1 LLAFDPSSLAESQA
15 GRFRA
20 KLAKAGCNS
29 ATWLIQ
35 AEKQGILVQRDFTK
49 KRLRLGDQVIET
61 TLFIAAVLAV
71 AVVGG
76 ILYVVISESAKFFA
90 EVSIVEFLTST
101 EWTPTF
107 DNPQYG
113 IAPLLTGTF
122 MSTLVAL
129 AVAVPL
135 GLLVAVYLSEFANP
149 TARESIKPIL
159 ELLAGVPTVVYGYF
173 ALLTITPFIKQFY
186 PALPAFNLLS
196 AGIVMGLMIIPYIAS
211 LSEDALRAVPRS
223 LREGSLAMGATKLET
238 SFRVVFPAAIS
249 GIVGAVI
256 LGMSRAVG
264 ETMIV
269 VVAGGQQPQIV
280 TSPTQGGAT
289 VTAYIAQVA
298 LGDLPFGTLEYH
310 SIFAAGMALLVLTL
324 IFNFIAFALQRRF
337 REAY

>member
-1 LLAFDPSSLAESQA
+1 MEGLLFVAAALA
-15 GRFRA
+15 
-20 KLAKAGCNS
+20 
-29 ATWLIQ
+29 
-35 AEKQGILVQRDFTK
+35 
-49 KRLRLGDQVIET
+49 
-61 TLFIAAVLAV
+61 IAI
-71 AVVGG
+71 VGG
-76 ILYVVISESAKFFA
+76 ILYVVLSEAVKFFGQ
-90 EVSIVEFLTST
+90 VSFLEFVTST
-101 EWTPTF
+101 TWTPTF

-135 GLLVAVYLSEFANP
+135 GLLVAVYLSEFAGP
-149 TARESIKPIL
+149 RARETIKPTL

-173 ALLTITPFIKQFY
+173 ALLFVTPMLQR
-186 PALPAFNLLS
+186 ALAPLGVELPGFNLLS

-211 LSEDALRAVPRS
+211 LSEDAMRAVPRAM
-223 LREGSLAMGATKLET
+223 REGSFAMGATRLET

-269 VVAGGQQPQIV
+269 VIAGGQQPTMV
-280 TSPTQGGAT
+280 VSPTQQGAT
-289 VTAYIAQVA
+289 VTAFIAQVA
-298 LGDLPFGTLEYH
+298 LGDIPFGTLEYS
-310 SIFAAGMALLVLTL
+310 SIFAAGLALLVLTL
-324 IFNFIAFALQRRF
+324 MFNFVAFWLQRRY

>member
-1 LLAFDPSSLAESQA
+1 ME
-15 GRFRA
+15 
-20 KLAKAGCNS
+20 
-29 ATWLIQ
+29 
-35 AEKQGILVQRDFTK
+35 RDFTK
-49 KRLRLGDQVIET
+49 KKLRLGDQIIET
-61 TLFIAAVLAV
+61 VLFVAAVLAILVV
-71 AVVGG
+71 AG
-76 ILYVVISESAKFFA
+76 ILYVVISESAKFFH
-90 EVSIVEFLTST
+90 EVSILEFLTGT

-107 DNPQYG
+107 DNPKYG

-135 GLLVAVYLSEFANP
+135 GLLVAIYLSEFANH
-149 TARESIKPIL
+149 TARESIKPVL

-173 ALLTITPFIKQFY
+173 ALLTVTPFLRSFI
-186 PALPAFNLLS
+186 PGLPAFNLLS
-196 AGIVMGLMIIPYIAS
+196 AGMVMGLMIIPYIAS

-238 SFRVVFPAAIS
+238 SVKVVFPAAVS

-280 TSPTQGGAT
+280 TSPLQQGAT

-298 LGDLPFGTLEYH
+298 LGDLPFGTVEYQ
-310 SIFAAGMALLVLTL
+310 SIFSAGMALLVLTL
-324 IFNFIAFALQRRF
+324 VFNFVAFGLQRRF